1 MSNQKIQHH
10 EALIIGAGFSGLYQ
24 LYCLRDQLNLDAK
37 IIEAGDGG
45 EELGIGTDIQG
56 LDVTQKATR
65 TVITSMMKY

>member
-1 MSNQKIQHH
+1 MGS
-10 EALIIGAGFSGLYQ
+10 
-24 LYCLRDQLNLDAK
+24 
-37 IIEAGDGG
+37 